1 MGPQLVPLGRYGL
14 PPLLAQFVL
23 LLLLLLLRPC
33 RQEGD
38 KNDELMQHSPLPSHD
53 TSGAGSAFRAHR
65 TEEEELQA
73 ALEASR
79 REHEEEQRRRWHELQ
94 PEPQAGG
101 GSSGGGGRRAG
112 VDEGQLDM
120 GGAAQARAAAG
131 QKNEWVDM
139 GSPSSRIYPEHN
151 LHHSQLCSQQARGHA
166 GEQSDELARGLEG
179 LEDGA
184 GVLGRGR
191 GRDEEEEGMCVAG
204 MDEDEQLAQAIR
216 LSLLEQEQQG
226 LCSSE
231 GGQPAEQDAQLAT
244 QQQQQLR
251 GDAHAALQGLD
262 VQAGGAGA
270 GALPGSGSVP
280 VGERGHEGRQGG
292 NSVRVPGQHTQA
304 LVEETGV
311 GPMCTPQ
318 SVGGRRGE
326 EDGPP
331 PSPRTPSFTHI
342 ARDWDGSLVE
352 EWLQRPVFAAPEVQA
367 ALRQEHILPPQDA
380 WHGSRRRSGAKD
392 PNVRARALGWT
403 CKSMR
408 LDMLSARVCAHGVCM
423 CACACVFV
431 HVCVCVHVC
440 ACDCLYVCMCVF
452 ARALAASMCLPGV
465 WGPWK
470 PCWWAWRPSL
480 TCTPSQSFGLSV
492 YVVWRRLGAS
502 SSHAHAHTPCVQMH
516 M

>member
-431 HVCVCVHVC
+431 HVCVCACVCMRLFVCVHVRICTC
-440 ACDCLYVCMCVF
+440 ACCLHVPARCVGPMETLLVGLETLTHVHSQPVLWLICVCC
-452 ARALAASMCLPGV
+452 LAATGR
-465 WGPWK
+465 K
-470 PCWWAWRPSL
+470 
-480 TCTPSQSFGLSV
+480 Q
-492 YVVWRRLGAS
+492 
-502 SSHAHAHTPCVQMH
+502 
-516 M
+516 